1 MFYEQS
7 SKMLFFNRL
16 FTAMFS
22 RTLFIFQEWGGL
34 SLGLLNVLDLWFS
47 WIIDKVLY
55 RWEKKEKRKRFRTCF
70 TSQTP
75 NWNFFLPDQ
84 PSVKATSSYNLHWS
98 LWKSV
103 QPEGRITV
111 IIRCIKL
118 MRLKIVFGRKDFK
131 HYSQLSC
138 THSAFKKRLFEEI
151 SKKCEAAVVMD
162 RPSHVTIG
170 ILKFTFP

>member
-1 MFYEQS
+1 MFYDQS
-7 SKMLFFNRL
+7 SKMIFFNRL
-16 FTAMFS
+16 FTAIFS

-34 SLGLLNVLDLWFS
+34 SLGVSNVLDLWFS

-75 NWNFFLPDQ
+75 NWNFILPDQ
-84 PSVKATSSYNLHWS
+84 PSVKATSYNLYWS
-98 LWKSV
+98 LWKCV
-103 QPEGRITV
+103 QLGRRITV

-118 MRLKIVFGRKDFK
+118 MRLKFVFGRKDFK

-138 THSAFKKRLFEEI
+138 THSAFKKRL
-151 SKKCEAAVVMD
+151 
-162 RPSHVTIG
+162 
-170 ILKFTFP
+170 

>member
-1 MFYEQS
+1 
-7 SKMLFFNRL
+7 MLFFNRL
-16 FTAMFS
+16 FTAIFS

-34 SLGLLNVLDLWFS
+34 SLGVLNVLDLWFS

-55 RWEKKEKRKRFRTCF
+55 RWEKKREKKEKRKRFRTCF

>member
-1 MFYEQS
+1 
-7 SKMLFFNRL
+7 MLFFNRL
-16 FTAMFS
+16 FTAIFS

-34 SLGLLNVLDLWFS
+34 SLGLLNVVDLWFS

-55 RWEKKEKRKRFRTCF
+55 RWEKKLERKRFRTCF

-98 LWKSV
+98 LWKCV

-118 MRLKIVFGRKDFK
+118 MGLKIVFGRKDFK

-138 THSAFKKRLFEEI
+138 THSAFKKRLFEEYPK
-151 SKKCEAAVVMD
+151 SNVKLLLRWTVHHM
-162 RPSHVTIG
+162 
-170 ILKFTFP
+170 

>member
-16 FTAMFS
+16 FTAIFS

>member
-16 FTAMFS
+16 FTAIFS

-34 SLGLLNVLDLWFS
+34 SLGLLNVVDLWFS

-55 RWEKKEKRKRFRTCF
+55 RWEKKLERKRFRTCF

-98 LWKSV
+98 LWKCV

-118 MRLKIVFGRKDFK
+118 MGLKIVFGRKDFK

-138 THSAFKKRLFEEI
+138 THSAFKKRLFEEYPK
-151 SKKCEAAVVMD
+151 SNVKLLLRWTVHHM
-162 RPSHVTIG
+162 
-170 ILKFTFP
+170 

>member
-7 SKMLFFNRL
+7 SKMIFFNRL
-16 FTAMFS
+16 FTAIFS

-34 SLGLLNVLDLWFS
+34 SLGVLNVLDLWFS

-138 THSAFKKRLFEEI
+138 THSAFKKRLFEET